1 MKIIRILTIPLHH
14 KLKEHTGKKS
24 ERTKQIFKSS
34 GKIKQ
39 SKAMKNLSVNSINA
53 NWISN
58 AFPMLNIQ
66 QWTKPIKSLPHEA
79 KILEETDK
87 K

>member
-53 NWISN
+53 N
-58 AFPMLNIQ
+58 
-66 QWTKPIKSLPHEA
+66 
-79 KILEETDK
+79 
-87 K
+87 